1 VSIMEGRLIYCPAD
15 CHLGCLTGVESRSL
29 DKSLDD
35 LALDLLDRDTLRLDV
50 LSPGSSNRNTPG
62 LLGRVSLGL
71 LDGVMPGSFDGGRR
85 FCRLIKIAMVSVRNT
100 AGREFLFPR
109 QDTVALDAR

>member
-1 VSIMEGRLIYCPAD
+1 MPGGLS
-15 CHLGCLTGVESRSL
+15 LGLLDGVESKSL
-29 DKSLDD
+29 DKLLDD
-35 LALDLLDRDTLRLDV
+35 LALDLLDSDTLRLDV
-50 LSPGSSNRNTPG
+50 LLPGLSNRITPG

-71 LDGVMPGSFDGGRR
+71 LNGVMPGSLDGGRR
-85 FCRLIKIAMVSVRNT
+85 FCWLVKIATVSVRNT

>member
-1 VSIMEGRLIYCPAD
+1 MPGGLS
-15 CHLGCLTGVESRSL
+15 LGLLDGVESRSL
-29 DKSLDD
+29 DKLLDD

-50 LSPGSSNRNTPG
+50 LLPGLSIRITPG
-62 LLGRVSLGL
+62 LLGRVSLRL
-71 LDGVMPGSFDGGRR
+71 LDGVTPGLFDGGRN
-85 FCRLIKIAMVSVRNT
+85 FCQLIKIATVSVRNM